1 MLLSVSL
8 FLLMLFT
15 FSTIITLLFL
25 WLMLKLRSVKLVIL
39 VLMLLCDHVE
49 CVRSFLSLLLLHL
62 LNTCPIQRC
71 LSEWTSLLLQIVLIF
86 FYTIALNEAR
96 VDSNLTWMYVELL
109 LVVSYSWT
117 HTFNISKWIVVDI
130 VKSINLEFAKA
141 GVESLHEFFKHIAAV
156 THQFLCLFF
165 RECAGEVSLW
175 HFKVRKEQNE
185 YFLGITRNLYKVNLV
200 VYIVKVPVKYLPLLI
215 DAKFIVT
222 YV

>member
-1 MLLSVSL
+1 
-8 FLLMLFT
+8 MLFT

-49 CVRSFLSLLLLHL
+49 CVRSFLSLLLLQL
-62 LNTCPIQRC
+62 VVLYACPIQRC

-86 FYTIALNEAR
+86 FYTISLNEAR
-96 VDSNLTWMYVELL
+96 VNSDLTRVYVELL
-109 LVVSYSWT
+109 LVVSYGWT

-156 THQFLCLFF
+156 THQFLCLLF
-165 RECAGEVSLW
+165 RESAGEVCLW
-175 HFKVRKEQNE
+175 HFKVRKQQNE
-185 YFLGITRNLYKVNLV
+185 HFLGITRNLYEVNLV
-200 VYIVKVPVKYLPLLI
+200 VNIVKVPVKYLPLLI